1 MARSLSLFEAA
12 TTRGRVIRQGEI
24 VQWVMDGSG
33 AIVIPAQDFLIAQ
46 KWGQSRTGSTNIVT
60 DRGRLLEKFETLI
73 ARPGSFV
80 STRGNTRSLASLA
93 KVMIASG
100 YDISEWGLPFDVKQA
115 LKPADPNEA
124 KLKAAGLAADR
135 AAEEA
140 AEQAAAAQASTLPH
154 R

>member
-1 MARSLSLFEAA
+1 MARALSLFEAA

-33 AIVIPAQDFLIAQ
+33 AIVVPAQDFLIAQ

-60 DRGRLLEKFETLI
+60 DRGRFLEKFETLI

-93 KVMIASG
+93 KLMIASG

-115 LKPADPNEA
+115 LKPADPNQA
-124 KLKAAGLAADR
+124 KSKTANPADD
-135 AAEEA
+135 E
-140 AEQAAAAQASTLPH
+140 AAAAQASTLPH

>member
-12 TTRGRVIRQGEI
+12 TNRGRVIRQGEI
-24 VQWVMDGSG
+24 VHWVMDGSG
-33 AIVIPAQDFLIAQ
+33 AVVVPAQDFLIAQ
-46 KWGQSRTGSTNIVT
+46 KWGQSRTGSTNVVT
-60 DRGRLLEKFETLI
+60 DRGRFLEKFETLI

-100 YDISEWGLPFDVKQA
+100 YDMSEWGLPFDVKQA

-124 KLKAAGLAADR
+124 KLKAAERAAD
-135 AAEEA
+135 E
-140 AEQAAAAQASTLPH
+140 AAAAQAQTVPH